1 MVPEL
6 LVLAVEF
13 YRAPLRFGHL
23 TDTTQPLP
31 EAFGTWLLESGNAM
45 AAGRVQATASALGI
59 PGKELRDAFSFFL
72 RQILLSPQADHY
84 RALGLSRN
92 CPQASIKR
100 HHQLL
105 VRTFHPDRNPGQ
117 NERGIA
123 LTARIN
129 AAYQILRDPKSRRRY
144 DLSLPP
150 LEEGDRSKTHG
161 RGFFRPLGTMSRY
174 SSRTRLLARVRM
186 HPHPVIL
193 WVLACI
199 IVAGLLFTALHEPQQ
214 PLLQI
219 SPTMA
224 QKATSG
230 PSYLRQTDAGV
241 RQAQTDR
248 GAPEGSDSAPSRAAL
263 PTSAIGAMEETPRTE
278 PARAADES
286 AAGAEIGAATAISP
300 GTGAAADVVARFE
313 KSYAR
318 GDLVA
323 LVSLFTADAI
333 SNDGAG
339 LAFVT
344 RAFSDIFA
352 STGERQLSIFNLKW
366 HAMHNQ
372 RLLGTGDIRI
382 GIRPASSSDWRQAAG
397 TVELALVPWLGDY
410 KISMM
415 VHRLSRNSEIKKG
428 W

>member
-45 AAGRVQATASALGI
+45 AAGRMQATASTLGI

-72 RQILLSPQADHY
+72 RQTLLSPQADHY
-84 RALGLSRN
+84 RVLGLSRN
-92 CPQASIKR
+92 CPQDTIKR

-117 NERGIA
+117 AERGIA

-129 AAYQILRDPKSRRRY
+129 AAYQTLRDPTSRRRY
-144 DLSLPP
+144 DLGLPP
-150 LEEGDRSKTHG
+150 QEEGVRSKTHG
-161 RGFFRPLGTMSRY
+161 PGFFRPLGPMSRY
-174 SSRTRLLARVRM
+174 SSRARLLTRVRM
-186 HPHPVIL
+186 HPHPLIL
-193 WVLACI
+193 WVLACM
-199 IVAGLLFTALHEPQQ
+199 IVAGLLLAALHEPQQ

-219 SPTMA
+219 SPQLTDRNNP
-224 QKATSG
+224 G
-230 PSYLRQTDAGV
+230 PSYLHQGDDNAGIV
-241 RQAQTDR
+241 R
-248 GAPEGSDSAPSRAAL
+248 GARPAEGEEAQAATTI
-263 PTSAIGAMEETPRTE
+263 PPG
-278 PARAADES
+278 ARAASDII
-286 AAGAEIGAATAISP
+286 AQLQW
-300 GTGAAADVVARFE
+300 
-313 KSYAR
+313 SYEN
-318 GDLVA
+318 GDLAA

-352 STGERQLSIFNLKW
+352 STGERRMSIFNLKW
-366 HAMHNQ
+366 RTMHDQ

-382 GIRPASSSDWRQAAG
+382 GIRPASSSAWSHATG
-397 TVELALVPWLGDY
+397 TVEFALVPWMGGY